1 MDPAGEDEDVKAAEK
16 RTGQTLAGKW
26 RLDKLIGVG
35 GMAAVYEATHK
46 NNLKSV
52 AVKVLHAELQR
63 NEQVRTR
70 FLREGYVANKVGH
83 PGAVSAIDDGV
94 DESGAVY
101 LVMELL
107 SGKSLAQRTDSQGGK
122 LEQKEVLVVAEG
134 ILDVLAAAH
143 AQNVVHRDL
152 KPDNVFLTGDGGVKV
167 LDFGVARVLEP
178 LRDGEAKTRTGIVM
192 GTPEYMPPEQARGRS
207 EHIDGRSDLWA
218 IGAMMFRLITGRYV
232 HVAETQNEVLLLAMT
247 EHAKPIRE
255 TKADVHPKVAE
266 VIDKVLSYEPLERY
280 QSAEAMRKAIKEAL
294 AAIDP
299 PKTERPPPS
308 VRDDD
313 VDDAAPTIQVSDFA
327 KAKSNPRGT
336 SSPDPEGD
344 SPKPSLWVHTK
355 ATPPEP
361 PKPPRKKNAL
371 VPILA
376 ASGALALLCVGIAYG
391 LPRWRSDAHAA
402 ASASASSSAIA
413 LADDDAGDDDD
424 GGDEIEIDDDAMVP
438 APSVT
443 TTAKPQTT
451 AKPATTGKPKPK
463 IKRRRH

>member
-1 MDPAGEDEDVKAAEK
+1 MEAGEDEDVIAAEK
-16 RTGQTLAGKW
+16 RIGQTLGGKW
-26 RLDKLIGVG
+26 RLDKLLGVG

-63 NEQVRTR
+63 NEAVRTR

-94 DESGAVY
+94 DPSGAVF

-107 SGKSLAQRTDSQGGK
+107 SGKSLAQRTDAEGGR

-143 AQNVVHRDL
+143 GQNVVHRDL
-152 KPDNVFLTGDGGVKV
+152 KPDNVFLTADGGVKV

-178 LRDGEAKTRTGIVM
+178 LSSGETKTRTGVVM

-218 IGAMMFRLITGRYV
+218 LGAMMFRLLTGRYV
-232 HVAETQNEVLLLAMT
+232 HLAETQNEVLLLAMT
-247 EHAKPIRE
+247 EPAKKIRE
-255 TKADVHPKVAE
+255 VKADVHPKVAE
-266 VIDKVLSYEPLERY
+266 LIDKVLSYEPLERY
-280 QSAEAMRKAIKEAL
+280 QNAEAMRVAVRDAL
-294 AAIDP
+294 AALEP
-299 PKTERPPPS
+299 PKVAPKPQ
-308 VRDDD
+308 DDD

-327 KAKSNPRGT
+327 KARSNP
-336 SSPDPEGD
+336 SIPDD

-361 PKPPRKKNAL
+361 PKPPRKKSAL
-371 VPILA
+371 VPILG
-376 ASGALALLCVGIAYG
+376 ASAALALLCVGIAYG
-391 LPRWRSDAHAA
+391 VPRLRGEAHAA
-402 ASASASSSAIA
+402 SSASASSSVATA
-413 LADDDAGDDDD
+413 EDADASDDD
-424 GGDEIEIDDDAMVP
+424 GGDDMEIDDDDAAAP

-443 TTAKPQTT
+443 TTSKPP
-451 AKPATTGKPKPK
+451 AKPATTAKPKPK
-463 IKRRRH
+463 IKKRRH

>member
-1 MDPAGEDEDVKAAEK
+1 MDPAGEDAELKAAEA
-16 RTGQTLAGKW
+16 RVGQTLAGKW
-26 RLDKLIGVG
+26 RLDKLLGIG

-63 NEQVRTR
+63 NEAVRTR

-94 DESGAVY
+94 DEDGSVY

-107 SGKSLAQRTDSQGGK
+107 SGKSLAQRTDAQGGK

-152 KPDNVFLTGDGGVKV
+152 KPDNIFLTGDGGVKV
-167 LDFGVARVLEP
+167 LDFGVARVLENT
-178 LRDGEAKTRTGIVM
+178 GEAKTRTGIVM

-218 IGAMMFRLITGRYV
+218 VGAMMFRLITGRYV

-247 EHAKPIRE
+247 EHAKSIRE
-255 TKADVHPKVAE
+255 LKEDVHPKVAE
-266 VIDKVLSYEPLERY
+266 VIDKVLQYEPLDRY
-280 QSAEAMRKAIKEAL
+280 QSAEAMRKGIKEAL

-313 VDDAAPTIQVSDFA
+313 VDDAAPTIPVSDFA
-327 KAKSNPRGT
+327 KAKSNP
-336 SSPDPEGD
+336 SIPDD

-391 LPRWRSDAHAA
+391 VPRLRGDTHAA
-402 ASASASSSAIA
+402 GSASASSSAA
-413 LADDDAGDDDD
+413 LAEDDD
-424 GGDEIEIDDDAMVP
+424 GGDDDGGDDIELDDDAMAP
-438 APSVT
+438 APSATT
-443 TTAKPQTT
+443 TTAKPQAT
-451 AKPATTGKPKPK
+451 AKPATTAKPKPRIK
-463 IKRRRH
+463 KRRH

>member
-1 MDPAGEDEDVKAAEK
+1 MTLAGEDEDVKAAEK
-16 RTGQTLAGKW
+16 RIGQVLGGKW
-26 RLDKLIGVG
+26 RLDKLLGVG

-63 NEQVRTR
+63 NEAVRTR

-83 PGAVSAIDDGV
+83 PGAVSAIDDGI
-94 DESGAVY
+94 DEDGSVF

-107 SGKSLAQRTDSQGGK
+107 NGKSLAQRVDAEGGR

-152 KPDNVFLTGDGGVKV
+152 KPDNVFLTSDGGVKV
-167 LDFGVARVLEP
+167 LDFGVARVLENT
-178 LRDGEAKTRTGIVM
+178 GEAKTRTGVVM

-218 IGAMMFRLITGRYV
+218 VGSMMFRLIAGRYV

-247 EHAKPIRE
+247 EHAKPIAE
-255 TKADVHPKVAE
+255 AVPAVHPKVAE

-280 QSAEAMRKAIKEAL
+280 QTAEEMRAAVKEAL
-294 AAIDP
+294 AALDP
-299 PKTERPPPS
+299 PKTEKPPALK
-308 VRDDD
+308 DDD
-313 VDDAAPTIQVSDFA
+313 IDDAAVTLPVSDFV
-327 KAKSNPRGT
+327 KAKSNP
-336 SSPDPEGD
+336 SFPDE
-344 SPKPSLWVHTK
+344 PKPSLWVHTK

-361 PKPPRKKNAL
+361 PKPPQKKRAL

-376 ASGALALLCVGIAYG
+376 ASGVLALLCVGIAYG
-391 LPRWRSDAHAA
+391 VPRLRGDAHPASSG
-402 ASASASSSAIA
+402 SASGSA
-413 LADDDAGDDDD
+413 LAAEDPDASDDD
-424 GGDEIEIDDDAMVP
+424 GGDDIEIDDEDAAATP
-438 APSVT
+438 TPTAT
-443 TTAKPQTT
+443 TTAKPAMT
-451 AKPATTGKPKPK
+451 AKPATTAKPKPK
-463 IKRRRH
+463 IKKRRR